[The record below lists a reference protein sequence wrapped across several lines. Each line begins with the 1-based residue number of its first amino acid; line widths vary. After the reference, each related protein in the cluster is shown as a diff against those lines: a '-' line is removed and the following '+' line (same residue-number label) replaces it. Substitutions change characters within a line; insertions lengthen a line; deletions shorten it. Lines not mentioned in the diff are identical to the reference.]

1 MTPLLVTVSKETCTP
16 LHDLYGWAVTEFLY
30 YASYFIETERRNIRE
45 LKKLKLKK

>member
-1 MTPLLVTVSKETCTP
+1 MTPLLVTVAKETCTP

-30 YASYFIETERRNIRE
+30 YASYLIETERRNIIE